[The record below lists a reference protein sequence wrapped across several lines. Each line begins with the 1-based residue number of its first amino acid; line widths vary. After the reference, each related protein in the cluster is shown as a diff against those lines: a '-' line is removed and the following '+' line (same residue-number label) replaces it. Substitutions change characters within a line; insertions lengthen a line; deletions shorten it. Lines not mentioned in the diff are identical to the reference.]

1 MATIIEHIASKRRY
15 VLVGAGFGTWDTS
28 VAGRFLG
35 AGNPQRDSGTQS
47 MLALADG
54 SGVVA
59 WFASDQVRILSVDG
73 KTPEQLL
80 ATGTGP
86 YR

>member
-1 MATIIEHIASKRRY
+1 MATIVEHIESKRRY
-15 VLVGAGFGTWDTS
+15 VLVGAGFGTWDTA

-35 AGNPQRDSGTQS
+35 APNPNRDSGTQS

-54 SGVVA
+54 SGLVA
-59 WFASDQVRILSVDG
+59 WVASEQVRILSVDG

-80 ATGTGP
+80 AVETGP